1 MLEFKNAVS
10 VAAIGLLLSGC
21 VAHGPTH
28 SQSGAV
34 IGGITGGVIGNQ
46 IGSGS
51 GKTVATAL
59 GAVVGAMTGAEI
71 GRTLDPNSCY
81 TSPYGTVIVRGPC
94 PYTGPNRYRY
104 GLPPARFPECEVYP
118 TYGERRACHAGVME
132 RERANQQSYNSQAYQ
147 NGKAGYHP

>member
-1 MLEFKNAVS
+1 MVRSS
-10 VAAIGLLLSGC
+10 VIVLTAILMSGC
-21 VAHGPTH
+21 VVTP
-28 SQSGAV
+28 SQKGAV
-34 IGGITGGVIGNQ
+34 LGGVTGGVIGNQ

-51 GKTVATAL
+51 GKTVATAV
-59 GAVVGAMTGAEI
+59 GAVVGAMAGSELAN
-71 GRTLDPNSCY
+71 RTYNNGGVPQCY
-81 TSPYGTVIVRGPC
+81 SSPYGTVIVRSPC

-104 GLPPARFPECEVYP
+104 GLPPARFPECEAYP